1 MIPSKSH
8 KAPSKA
14 LFILSLGPSRPP
26 AARSESPEL
35 ALLGQVVALS
45 KLLLSDRAAQQDVA
59 VLVETV
65 GEVLAGEADASS
77 FPALLPSVR

>member
-45 KLLLSDRAAQQDVA
+45 KLLLSDRAAQ
-59 VLVETV
+59 
-65 GEVLAGEADASS
+65 
-77 FPALLPSVR
+77 